1 MNNHNSTQ
9 LLAYLKGVKYTR
21 ETDGNCITWFVMS
34 SIRLSLQGL
43 LMKIKK
49 KIARSFN
56 FTFHYI
62 DDVLSLNNSRFGDL
76 LITLI
81 PLRLK

>member
-1 MNNHNSTQ
+1 
-9 LLAYLKGVKYTR
+9 LILII
-21 ETDGNCITWFVMS
+21 DGNCITWFVMS
-34 SIRLSLQGL
+34 TFRLQVL
-43 LMKIKK
+43 LMKNKK

>member
-1 MNNHNSTQ
+1 
-9 LLAYLKGVKYTR
+9 
-21 ETDGNCITWFVMS
+21 
-34 SIRLSLQGL
+34 
-43 LMKIKK
+43 MKIKK

-76 LITLI
+76 LITERLVI
-81 PLRLK
+81 VSSGCPLNRGGCIKTGFNCSFVTCPPKLYLNMSSKKRWLF